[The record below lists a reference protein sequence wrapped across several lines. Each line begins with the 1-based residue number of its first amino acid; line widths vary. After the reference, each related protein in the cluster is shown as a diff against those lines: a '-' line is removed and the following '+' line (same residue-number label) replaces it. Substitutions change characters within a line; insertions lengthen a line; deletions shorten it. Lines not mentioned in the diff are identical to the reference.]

1 MSVPDPSSIR
11 NALLSPE
18 WNRRVW
24 MLAGP
29 IILSNIT
36 VPLIGVV
43 DTAVVGHLPEPHHIG
58 AVAVGA
64 LVFSYLFWSFGFLR
78 MGTTGLAAQA
88 AGAGDLDEV
97 RSTLARALLLAGALG
112 LAAIL
117 LQRPIL
123 DLALWAI
130 GASADVS
137 AGAADY
143 FLIRIWSAPAALAKF
158 ALIGWFLAL
167 QKAKVTLLIQ
177 LAMNLVNLVLDLL
190 FVLGW
195 GWGVEGV
202 AAASVIAE
210 YAGLVIGL
218 LFARRLLADMG
229 GRFQQA
235 RILDAAR
242 LRRMI
247 VVNRDIFI
255 RTLCLLGVFGYFT
268 AKGASMGDITLAAN
282 AIMLQF
288 QSLMAYALDG
298 FAHAA
303 QVLVGR
309 AVGQRDR
316 KVLRAAVGVS
326 FLWALIFALV
336 FTVAWWLGGPLLI
349 RLLTGIEDVRLA
361 AYALLPWAIAAPLI
375 SVWGYTYDG
384 IFLGATRTV
393 EARNAMILCLAFSVA
408 LGEVLIPIW
417 GNTGLWS
424 AFMAFMVARGISL
437 ALYYPR
443 LARALERGES

>member
-1 MSVPDPSSIR
+1 MPAPPISS
-11 NALLSPE
+11 E

-24 MLAGP
+24 LLAGP

-64 LVFSYLFWSFGFLR
+64 LIFNYLFWSFGFLR

-88 AGAGDLDEV
+88 AGAGDLEEV
-97 RSTLARALLLAGALG
+97 RSTLARAMLMAGALG
-112 LAAIL
+112 LIAIL
-117 LQRPIL
+117 LQKPIL
-123 DLALWAI
+123 DFALWAI
-130 GASADVS
+130 GGSPAVAAE
-137 AGAADY
+137 AGDY

-167 QKAKVTLLIQ
+167 QKAKVTLLMQ

-202 AAASVIAE
+202 AVASVIAE
-210 YAGLVIGL
+210 YAGLALGL
-218 LFARRLLADMG
+218 LIARRLLAEMG
-229 GRFQQA
+229 GDFRRA
-235 RILDAAR
+235 RILDAAA
-242 LRRMI
+242 LRKMI

-255 RTLCLLGVFGYFT
+255 RTLCLLTAFGYVT
-268 AKGASMGDITLAAN
+268 AKGAAMGDVTLAAN
-282 AIMLQF
+282 AVMLQF

-303 QVLVGR
+303 EVLVGR

-316 KVLRAAVGVS
+316 GVLRAAVRAS
-326 FLWALIFALV
+326 FLWALIFAVL
-336 FTVAWWLGGPLLI
+336 FSLFWVAGGPVLI
-349 RLLTGIEDVRLA
+349 RLLTGIEAVRA
-361 AYALLPWAIAAPLI
+361 TAYALLPWAIASPLV

-384 IFLGATRTV
+384 VFLGATRTV
-393 EARNAMILCLAFSVA
+393 EVRNAMILCLALCIGA
-408 LGEVLIPIW
+408 GELLIPHW
-417 GNTGLWS
+417 GNAGLWS
-424 AFMAFMVARGISL
+424 AFMLFMVARGATL
-437 ALYYPR
+437 AAYYPR
-443 LARALERGES
+443 IGRDLA